1 MPAKLIIES
10 DLEQIHQ
17 EVVFDKPRISIG
29 RKAGNDLHFNRAEI
43 SGNHAVFLFEN
54 DEYFVSDLGSTNG
67 TQLNG
72 SPIVAKEKYPLHGD
86 DIVTIT
92 PYRIIFQADQDASA
106 TMMEIPSAEVQKMRK
121 AGSGTVYEKPPK
133 VSTGTEEHEKNDFAK
148 VIDRV
153 SASAEGGEQQPTI
166 QKTPGA
172 AGPSP
177 PKSAAP
183 QKSTPAKDSAP
194 PETTADP
201 ASPNP
206 AAAEGTA
213 APAEKAPGKIRDYV
227 WFVIGGIFV
236 LIAIGLL
243 LLVFM
248 GM

>member
-72 SPIVAKEKYPLHGD
+72 SPIVAKEKYPLRAD

-92 PYRIIFQADQDASA
+92 PYRIIFQEEQDASA
-106 TMMEIPSAEVQKMRK
+106 TMMETPSAEVQKMRK

-148 VIDRV
+148 VMEQV
-153 SASAEGGEQQPTI
+153 SASPEGGEQQPTI

-172 AGPSP
+172 GPSP
-177 PKSAAP
+177 ANPAKSA
-183 QKSTPAKDSAP
+183 PAKDSIPSGPA
-194 PETTADP
+194 AD
-201 ASPNP
+201 AAAPNP
-206 AAAEGTA
+206 VAAAEA
-213 APAEKAPGKIRDYV
+213 APPAEKAPGKISDYV
-227 WFVIGGIFV
+227 WFAIGGIFL
-236 LIAIGLL
+236 LIAIGLV

-248 GM
+248 AL